1 MLNIE
6 YICNRY
12 LLNIQINAFLSGWI
26 YDVGNSKAED
36 QLGVHTVTR
45 DQIARETT
53 QTFLQIWFVPSDNQ
67 W

>member
-1 MLNIE
+1 MLNKE

-36 QLGVHTVTR
+36 QLGVHTVAR